1 MRRSV
6 FIIMLLFVFTI
17 TSGVVFSQEKGGGK
31 DRASKDRGK
40 GKGSNEPKSPF
51 AGDIAPTFKLMSMD
65 GKREVDLEK
74 IKGKKPIA
82 LFFGSYT

>member
-1 MRRSV
+1 MRRSI
-6 FIIMLLFVFTI
+6 FIILLLFVFTI

-31 DRASKDRGK
+31 NKGNRGK
-40 GKGSNEPKSPF
+40 EKASTEPKRPF
-51 AGDIAPTFKLMSMD
+51 VGDIAPAFKLMSLD
-65 GKREVDLEK
+65 TKREVDLEK